1 MIKSIFSRYYL
12 IGILLAGLLGFS
24 GCSESET
31 RVIIFHTN
39 DTHSNLDNFPA
50 LSFLVNQEREN
61 NKHVLLVS
69 GGDIFSGN
77 PMVDY
82 YDPPGYPKIDLM
94 NRVGYDLNTI
104 GNHEFDYGVEV
115 LTDRIRQARFPFI
128 LANINT
134 EGSKLA
140 QPEPYHIIRVGK
152 RKIAF
157 LGVVQLNSQGI
168 PSAHPDN
175 LTGMEFY
182 PPIEKAGEFDYLT
195 ERADAV
201 IALTHHGFVSD
212 TLMAA
217 LYPWFDV
224 IIGGHSHTL
233 TLEPRLHNGILVTQA
248 GSNMQYAG
256 KVTLLFRGN
265 DLVEKSAEM
274 ISLAGVAGRDEAIAA
289 VVEEYN
295 DNDALNRIIGTLVHP
310 LEDKAALGCFIT
322 DAYRRFGGFD
332 LAFQNYGGIRVNS
345 LSGEIHVRDI
355 FRMDPFG
362 NELVSMYL
370 NYDELKGLIGNSL
383 SARSEPILQ
392 ISGGTVE
399 VHLNREGDL
408 YDVKI
413 FGLDGIELD
422 SGSRYLTGMPSY
434 IATAFDF
441 DRDDPGTGMG
451 ITTAQ
456 VLIDHI
462 TATGRIDYSPAVRSR
477 VVRYQP

>member
-1 MIKSIFSRYYL
+1 M
-12 IGILLAGLLGFS
+12 
-24 GCSESET
+24 
-31 RVIIFHTN
+31 N
-39 DTHSNLDNFPA
+39 D
-50 LSFLVNQEREN
+50 
-61 NKHVLLVS
+61 
-69 GGDIFSGN
+69 
-77 PMVDY
+77 
-82 YDPPGYPKIDLM
+82 
-94 NRVGYDLNTI
+94 
-104 GNHEFDYGVEV
+104 
-115 LTDRIRQARFPFI
+115 
-128 LANINT
+128 
-134 EGSKLA
+134 
-140 QPEPYHIIRVGK
+140 
-152 RKIAF
+152 
-157 LGVVQLNSQGI
+157 
-168 PSAHPDN
+168 
-175 LTGMEFY
+175 
-182 PPIEKAGEFDYLT
+182 
-195 ERADAV
+195 
-201 IALTHHGFVSD
+201 
-212 TLMAA
+212 
-217 LYPWFDV
+217 
-224 IIGGHSHTL
+224 
-233 TLEPRLHNGILVTQA
+233 
-248 GSNMQYAG
+248 
-256 KVTLLFRGN
+256 
-265 DLVEKSAEM
+265 
-274 ISLAGVAGRDEAIAA
+274 
-289 VVEEYN
+289 
-295 DNDALNRIIGTLVHP
+295 
-310 LEDKAALGCFIT
+310 
-322 DAYRRFGGFD
+322 D